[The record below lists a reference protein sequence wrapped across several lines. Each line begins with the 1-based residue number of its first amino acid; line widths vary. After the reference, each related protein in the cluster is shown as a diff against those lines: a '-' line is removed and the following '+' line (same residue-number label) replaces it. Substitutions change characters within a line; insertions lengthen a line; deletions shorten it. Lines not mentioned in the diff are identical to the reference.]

1 MRHSLTYTLTLWD
14 LSYML
19 GVQLTIKEYI
29 MNIETV
35 QILILLIA
43 TGGGLSLPY
52 VASLIWTTT
61 DMILS
66 GLLIA
71 LFGTLCAFVAL
82 IGWFA

>member
-1 MRHSLTYTLTLWD
+1 
-14 LSYML
+14 
-19 GVQLTIKEYI
+19 
-29 MNIETV
+29 MNID
-35 QILILLIA
+35 ILQLFILLIA

-52 VASLIWTTT
+52 VAYLIWTTT
-61 DMILS
+61 DMIFS

>member
-1 MRHSLTYTLTLWD
+1 
-14 LSYML
+14 ML

-29 MNIETV
+29 MNNEKV

-52 VASLIWTTT
+52 VAYLIWTTT

-71 LFGTLCAFVAL
+71 LFGTLCASVAL

>member
-1 MRHSLTYTLTLWD
+1 
-14 LSYML
+14 
-19 GVQLTIKEYI
+19 

-52 VASLIWTTT
+52 VAYLTWTTT

-66 GLLIA
+66 ALLIA
-71 LFGTLCAFVAL
+71 LFGSLCAFVAL
-82 IGWFA
+82 VGWFA

>member
-1 MRHSLTYTLTLWD
+1 
-14 LSYML
+14 
-19 GVQLTIKEYI
+19 

-52 VASLIWTTT
+52 VAYLIWTTT
-61 DMILS
+61 DMIFS